1 MRQIIYDKVKY
12 IADKYKGYIDTED
25 LMKEGLTN
33 RQIGLLTA
41 EGKLEKVAHG
51 HYWIISPEFSKP
63 EDYKAV
69 EVARVNRKAVI
80 CADSACYYMG
90 LIDKEPEILSIATR
104 RSDRHKMKMN
114 FDVCRH
120 YFSEKAFEE
129 DQKVFNTE
137 YGTGTVTDRTVR
149 RDLRRYCLCDGAY
162 PWAER
167 TERFFG
173 CNLLL
178 GILVCGYTA
187 ISASGFPSDERLAD
201 LNASRCG
208 TCGCRRTVRNYGGLL
223 SCTCERD
230 IHL

>member
-114 FDVCRH
+114 FEVSRH
-120 YFSEKAFEE
+120 YFSEQAFEDE
-129 DQKVFNTE
+129 KHVFDTK
-137 YGTGTVTDRTVR
+137 YGSYNVYGIDRSVCVKTLIR
-149 RDLRRYCLCDGAY
+149 ISL
-162 PWAER
+162 
-167 TERFFG
+167 
-173 CNLLL
+173 NLLL
-178 GILVCGYTA
+178 RTTESTI
-187 ISASGFPSDERLAD
+187 
-201 LNASRCG
+201 
-208 TCGCRRTVRNYGGLL
+208 RRMKNVSWHMQKQCVLEDR
-223 SCTCERD
+223 
-230 IHL
+230 

>member
-114 FDVCRH
+114 FEVSRH
-120 YFSEKAFEE
+120 YFSEQAFEDE
-129 DQKVFNTE
+129 KHVFDTK
-137 YGTGTVTDRTVR
+137 YGSYNVYGIDEACATVSVSVKT
-149 RDLRRYCLCDGAY
+149 LIKISL
-162 PWAER
+162 
-167 TERFFG
+167 
-173 CNLLL
+173 NLLL
-178 GILVCGYTA
+178 RTTESTI
-187 ISASGFPSDERLAD
+187 
-201 LNASRCG
+201 
-208 TCGCRRTVRNYGGLL
+208 RRMKNVSWHMQKQCVLEDR
-223 SCTCERD
+223 
-230 IHL
+230 

>member
-114 FDVCRH
+114 FEVSRH
-120 YFSEKAFEE
+120 YFSEQAFEDEKHVFDTKYGSYNVYGIDRSVCDCIRFRE
-129 DQKVFNTE
+129 DIDKDIFELVIENLQKNTIRKNE
-137 YGTGTVTDRTVR
+137 
-149 RDLRRYCLCDGAY
+149 
-162 PWAER
+162 
-167 TERFFG
+167 
-173 CNLLL
+173 
-178 GILVCGYTA
+178 
-187 ISASGFPSDERLAD
+187 ERLMAICQS
-201 LNASRCG
+201 NAYRKTG
-208 TCGCRRTVRNYGGLL
+208 RRIGWIDSL
-223 SCTCERD
+223 
-230 IHL
+230 

>member
-1 MRQIIYDKVKY
+1 MRQIIYDKVRN
-12 IADKYKGYIDTED
+12 ISEKYKGYIDTED

-41 EGKLEKVAHG
+41 EEKLEKIAHG
-51 HYWIISPEFSKP
+51 HYWVNSDAYGKP

-69 EVARVNRKAVI
+69 EVARVNENAVI

-90 LIDKEPEILSIATR
+90 LIDVEPQVLSIATK

-137 YGTGTVTDRTVR
+137 YGSYKVYDIDRSVCDCVR
-149 RDLRRYCLCDGAY
+149 FKNDIPKEIFDLIIEIKY
-162 PWAER
+162 
-167 TERFFG
+167 
-173 CNLLL
+173 
-178 GILVCGYTA
+178 
-187 ISASGFPSDERLAD
+187 IS
-201 LNASRCG
+201 C
-208 TCGCRRTVRNYGGLL
+208 
-223 SCTCERD
+223 
-230 IHL
+230 

>member
-1 MRQIIYDKVKY
+1 MRQIIYDKVKH

-51 HYWIISPEFSKP
+51 HYWIISPKFSKP

-114 FDVCRH
+114 FEVSRH
-120 YFSEKAFEE
+120 YFSEQAFEDEKHVFDTKYGSYNVYGIDRSVCDCIRFRE
-129 DQKVFNTE
+129 DIDKDIFELVIEN
-137 YGTGTVTDRTVR
+137 Y
-149 RDLRRYCLCDGAY
+149 RRYDKKN
-162 PWAER
+162 E
-167 TERFFG
+167 
-173 CNLLL
+173 
-178 GILVCGYTA
+178 
-187 ISASGFPSDERLAD
+187 ERLMAY
-201 LNASRCG
+201 AKAMRIG
-208 TCGCRRTVRNYGGLL
+208 RQVEKIGLD
-223 SCTCERD
+223 R
-230 IHL
+230 

>member
-114 FDVCRH
+114 FESADITSQSRLLRMRSMCLIQSTVLTM
-120 YFSEKAFEE
+120 YMEL
-129 DQKVFNTE
+129 TE
-137 YGTGTVTDRTVR
+137 ACATASVSVKT
-149 RDLRRYCLCDGAY
+149 LIKISL
-162 PWAER
+162 
-167 TERFFG
+167 
-173 CNLLL
+173 NLLL
-178 GILVCGYTA
+178 RTTESTI
-187 ISASGFPSDERLAD
+187 
-201 LNASRCG
+201 
-208 TCGCRRTVRNYGGLL
+208 RRMKNVSWHMQKQCVSEDR
-223 SCTCERD
+223 
-230 IHL
+230 

>member
-104 RSDRHKMKMN
+104 RSMCLIQSTVLTM
-114 FDVCRH
+114 
-120 YFSEKAFEE
+120 YMELTEAFAIASVSV
-129 DQKVFNTE
+129 KT
-137 YGTGTVTDRTVR
+137 
-149 RDLRRYCLCDGAY
+149 LIKISL
-162 PWAER
+162 
-167 TERFFG
+167 
-173 CNLLL
+173 NLLL
-178 GILVCGYTA
+178 RTTESTI
-187 ISASGFPSDERLAD
+187 
-201 LNASRCG
+201 
-208 TCGCRRTVRNYGGLL
+208 RRMKNVSWHMQKQCVSEDR
-223 SCTCERD
+223 
-230 IHL
+230 

>member
-90 LIDKEPEILSIATR
+90 LIDKEPEILSIADITSQSR
-104 RSDRHKMKMN
+104 LLRMRSMCLIQSTVLTM
-114 FDVCRH
+114 
-120 YFSEKAFEE
+120 YMEL
-129 DQKVFNTE
+129 TE
-137 YGTGTVTDRTVR
+137 ACATASVSVKT
-149 RDLRRYCLCDGAY
+149 LIKISL
-162 PWAER
+162 
-167 TERFFG
+167 
-173 CNLLL
+173 NLLL
-178 GILVCGYTA
+178 RTTESTI
-187 ISASGFPSDERLAD
+187 
-201 LNASRCG
+201 
-208 TCGCRRTVRNYGGLL
+208 RRMKNVSWHMQKQCVSEDR
-223 SCTCERD
+223 
-230 IHL
+230 

>member
-114 FDVCRH
+114 FEVSRSMCLIQSTVLTM
-120 YFSEKAFEE
+120 YMEL
-129 DQKVFNTE
+129 TE
-137 YGTGTVTDRTVR
+137 ACATASVSVKT
-149 RDLRRYCLCDGAY
+149 LIKISL
-162 PWAER
+162 
-167 TERFFG
+167 
-173 CNLLL
+173 NLLL
-178 GILVCGYTA
+178 RTTESTI
-187 ISASGFPSDERLAD
+187 
-201 LNASRCG
+201 
-208 TCGCRRTVRNYGGLL
+208 RRMKNDSWHMQKQCVSEDR
-223 SCTCERD
+223 
-230 IHL
+230 

>member
-114 FDVCRH
+114 FEVSRH
-120 YFSEKAFEE
+120 YFSEARLLRMRSMCLI
-129 DQKVFNTE
+129 QNTVLTMYME
-137 YGTGTVTDRTVR
+137 LTEACVTASVSVKK
-149 RDLRRYCLCDGAY
+149 LIKISL
-162 PWAER
+162 
-167 TERFFG
+167 
-173 CNLLL
+173 NLLL
-178 GILVCGYTA
+178 RTTESTI
-187 ISASGFPSDERLAD
+187 
-201 LNASRCG
+201 
-208 TCGCRRTVRNYGGLL
+208 RRMKNVSWHMQKQCVSEDR
-223 SCTCERD
+223 
-230 IHL
+230 

>member
-1 MRQIIYDKVKY
+1 MRQIIYDKVKH

-114 FDVCRH
+114 FEVSRH
-120 YFSEKAFEE
+120 YFSEQAFEDE
-129 DQKVFNTE
+129 KMCLIQSTVLTMYMELTE
-137 YGTGTVTDRTVR
+137 ACAIAFVSVKT
-149 RDLRRYCLCDGAY
+149 LIKISL
-162 PWAER
+162 
-167 TERFFG
+167 
-173 CNLLL
+173 NLLL
-178 GILVCGYTA
+178 RTTEDTI
-187 ISASGFPSDERLAD
+187 
-201 LNASRCG
+201 
-208 TCGCRRTVRNYGGLL
+208 RRMKNVSWHMPKQCVSEDR
-223 SCTCERD
+223 
-230 IHL
+230 

>member
-90 LIDKEPEILSIATR
+90 LIDKEPDEKHVFDTKYGSYNVYGID
-104 RSDRHKMKMN
+104 RS
-114 FDVCRH
+114 VCDCIR
-120 YFSEKAFEE
+120 FREDIDKDIFE
-129 DQKVFNTE
+129 
-137 YGTGTVTDRTVR
+137 
-149 RDLRRYCLCDGAY
+149 
-162 PWAER
+162 
-167 TERFFG
+167 
-173 CNLLL
+173 
-178 GILVCGYTA
+178 LVIENYRKY
-187 ISASGFPSDERLAD
+187 DKKNEERLMAY
-201 LNASRCG
+201 AKAMRIG
-208 TCGCRRTVRNYGGLL
+208 RQVERIGLD
-223 SCTCERD
+223 R
-230 IHL
+230 

>member
-104 RSDRHKMKMN
+104 RSGIDRS
-114 FDVCRH
+114 VCDCIR
-120 YFSEKAFEE
+120 FREDIDKDIFE
-129 DQKVFNTE
+129 
-137 YGTGTVTDRTVR
+137 
-149 RDLRRYCLCDGAY
+149 
-162 PWAER
+162 
-167 TERFFG
+167 
-173 CNLLL
+173 
-178 GILVCGYTA
+178 LVIENYRKY
-187 ISASGFPSDERLAD
+187 DKKNEERLMAY
-201 LNASRCG
+201 AKAMRIG
-208 TCGCRRTVRNYGGLL
+208 RQVERIGLD
-223 SCTCERD
+223 R
-230 IHL
+230 

>member
-104 RSDRHKMKMN
+104 RSDRHKMKM
-114 FDVCRH
+114 
-120 YFSEKAFEE
+120 AFEDEKQVFDTNYGSYNVYGIDRSVCDCIRFRE
-129 DQKVFNTE
+129 DIDKDIFE
-137 YGTGTVTDRTVR
+137 
-149 RDLRRYCLCDGAY
+149 
-162 PWAER
+162 
-167 TERFFG
+167 
-173 CNLLL
+173 
-178 GILVCGYTA
+178 LVIENYRKY
-187 ISASGFPSDERLAD
+187 DKKNEERLMAY
-201 LNASRCG
+201 AKAMRIG
-208 TCGCRRTVRNYGGLL
+208 RQVERIGLD
-223 SCTCERD
+223 R
-230 IHL
+230 